1 MKRTM
6 ITGAIAGLFV
16 LASCGP
22 ENDAKDVCNCYKEV
36 MNLKD
41 EEADEKMSE
50 CLDLLA
56 NYLQKH
62 EEAGTLEE
70 FNEAYNKCR

>member
-1 MKRTM
+1 MRSFLLSGSVLVM
-6 ITGAIAGLFV
+6 FV
-16 LASCGP
+16 FSSCGP

-36 MNLKD
+36 VELKD
-41 EEADEKMSE
+41 ADADEKMNE

-56 NYLQKH
+56 KYLQTH

-70 FNEAYNKCR
+70 FNKAYNHCR